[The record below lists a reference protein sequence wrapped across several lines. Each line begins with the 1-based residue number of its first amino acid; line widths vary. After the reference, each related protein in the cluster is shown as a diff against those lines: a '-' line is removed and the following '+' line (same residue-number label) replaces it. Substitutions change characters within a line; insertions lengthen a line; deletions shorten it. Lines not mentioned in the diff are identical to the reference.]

1 MAWTDIKDDGVR
13 RDSNELL
20 TYNSALQLLEELK
33 TESNF
38 YELEPAEVLFVYN
51 DPTHPNFPLKN
62 NGVPDLSFLGAVR
75 ARYIYSQQGES
86 IDNCHDF
93 KPLNP
98 NFYTLPVCGEL
109 VVGTNYGNESDPGS
123 YFYISSINYDGS
135 PSSNERYGSSS
146 VGMKQSFGVDEQS
159 ISQNGLLF
167 LNPPNQGYY
176 FQNRFIDRVIPDEG
190 DTVIEGRFGNSIRLG
205 SNQQNETEETWMD
218 KKSSFIHLSAGRRSN
233 VEDVD
238 RDDST
243 IRLSK
248 NTPVNDPKFEPQFT
262 PAFIS
267 QIENFDNNTGSEI
280 LIDSKQIKI
289 NSKLNG
295 NIGIMSGGDIS
306 IGAVG
311 DTVIEIPKS
320 GEIKLGGTKDLEP
333 VVKGDELVK
342 LLDGIIKVIS
352 DGANA
357 LAQEAGSKTAIS
369 TGILTLPETKNILSK
384 KVKTI

>member
-1 MAWTDIKDDGVR
+1 MSWTDIKDDGVR

-20 TYNSALQLLEELK
+20 TYNAALQLLEELK

-86 IDNCHDF
+86 VDNCHDF

-109 VVGTNYGNESDPGS
+109 VVGTNYGSESDPGS

-135 PSSNERYGSSS
+135 PSSNERYGSSG
-146 VGMKQSFGVDEQS
+146 VALKQTVAMEEED
-159 ISQNGLLF
+159 ISLQGF
-167 LNPPNQGYY
+167 VTPTPPNQGYY
-176 FQNRFIDRVIPDEG
+176 FRNRYIDRVIPDEG
-190 DTVIEGRFGNSIRLG
+190 DTIIEGRFGNSIRLG
-205 SNQQNETEETWMD
+205 SDQQNEDDDSYID

-280 LIDSKQIKI
+280 LIDSKQIRI

-311 DTVIEIPKS
+311 DTVIEIPQS

-342 LLDGIIKVIS
+342 LLDGIIKVIA
-352 DGANA
+352 DGATAFVNESA
-357 LAQEAGSKTAIS
+357 SKTSIS
-369 TGILTLPETKNILSK
+369 SGILTLPQTKNILSE